1 MKPARRSRPACSAL
15 LLADVFDFRVS
26 SLETRKAQ
34 PQAENTRIGQ
44 RATCSQ
50 RKPLEVAVSNH
61 PLHAPYGRNGLQSVS
76 HLSFMPVERAFP
88 QPTAQGVQPPSRTTP
103 TRAQTGA

>member
-44 RATCSQ
+44 RATWSQ
-50 RKPLEVAVSNH
+50 RKPLEVAVSH
-61 PLHAPYGRNGLQSVS
+61 PLHALEEWAPIRLAPFV
-76 HLSFMPVERAFP
+76 HAC
-88 QPTAQGVQPPSRTTP
+88 
-103 TRAQTGA
+103 